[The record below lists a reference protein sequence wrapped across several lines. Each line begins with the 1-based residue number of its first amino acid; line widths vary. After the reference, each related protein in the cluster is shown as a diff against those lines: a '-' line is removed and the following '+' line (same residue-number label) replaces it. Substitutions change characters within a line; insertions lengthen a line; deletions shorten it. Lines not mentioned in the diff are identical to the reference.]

1 MYKVTGSEVCFTIE
15 EDETS
20 NPFGAAGVSLSN
32 KVCTPVT
39 ERISVPNTFT
49 PDHNLVND
57 TFRPVLSFTPS
68 NYRLV
73 ITDIKRRTLFE
84 SSDYSEE
91 WDGTINGKALPEGV
105 YMWFLK
111 VVTPSGKTIIK
122 TGTVNIIFNQ

>member
-1 MYKVTGSEVCFTIE
+1 
-15 EDETS
+15 
-20 NPFGAAGVSLSN
+20 
-32 KVCTPVT
+32 VCTPVT

-57 TFRPVLSFTPS
+57 TFSPVLSFTPS